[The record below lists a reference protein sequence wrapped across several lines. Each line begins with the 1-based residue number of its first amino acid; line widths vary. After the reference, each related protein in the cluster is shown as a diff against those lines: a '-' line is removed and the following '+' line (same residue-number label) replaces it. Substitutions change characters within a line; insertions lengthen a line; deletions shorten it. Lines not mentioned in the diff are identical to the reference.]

1 MLYNSR
7 DTTNGK
13 IMKRLADY
21 SQYFLRSPDLIKELI
36 GHTSIR
42 KNDMVLDIGA
52 GSGSITSVLARKVRW
67 VHAIETEPRMAEKLR
82 SNMERYPN
90 VEVIEE
96 DFLEYSLPTVPYKI
110 FANIPFHISSPII
123 RKLTDTE
130 HPPKAA
136 FLIVQKQFARK
147 LLVSDQHFTGQ
158 VGAAIAPWFTV
169 RIRRP
174 LRRTDFWPHPNVD
187 TVLMELKPRPEP
199 LLPRDVQKKY
209 QDFITVN
216 FADFKSFQK
225 LPRMKVGVAAE
236 KLPSQLTT
244 EQWVALFKLRNPS

>member
-1 MLYNSR
+1 
-7 DTTNGK
+7 
-13 IMKRLADY
+13 MKRLADY

-52 GSGSITSVLARKVRW
+52 GSGTIASVLARRVRW
-67 VHAIETEPRMAEKLR
+67 VVAIETEPRMADKLR
-82 SNMERYPN
+82 DNMRRYPN
-90 VEVIEE
+90 VDVVEK
-96 DFLEYSLPTVPYKI
+96 DFLEMDLPTVPYKI

-123 RKLTDTE
+123 RKLTDTDR
-130 HPPKAA
+130 PPKAA

-147 LLVSDQHFTGQ
+147 LVVSDRHFTGQ

-199 LLPRDVQKKY
+199 LVPRELQAEY
-209 QDFITVN
+209 QEFTRRN

-225 LPRMKVGVAAE
+225 LPRAKVGLAPD
-236 KLPSQLTT
+236 KLPSQVTT
-244 EQWVALFKLRNPS
+244 EQWVALFRAS